1 MNELRFLLA
10 AGKSLLWAA
19 AFVAIASVSATL
31 GVAVALL
38 TPMPQ
43 VADERG
49 KTENENQDL
58 LQYRLAHPVNILVMG
73 IDRVPDAAENSPE
86 IFNGNSD
93 TMLLL
98 RLDPKNRS
106 VKMLS
111 IPRDTRV
118 VFPKLTL
125 AKINQANVEGG
136 PVLAARVVSHILNR
150 VSVDR
155 YVRVSTGAFRE
166 LVNQVGGIDVFVPQ
180 RMKYVDNTQK
190 LNIDLQ
196 PGWQTLNG
204 DQAEQFARFRRDE
217 NGDIGRVQ
225 RQQILLKALREKLQT
240 PAVLP
245 QVPQLVRVM
254 QQYVDT
260 NLSLP
265 ETLAV
270 VSFGLNLEPKDFQ
283 MVMLPGR
290 FSSPDEYKAS
300 YWIMNR
306 RARDRIAQEY
316 FQQKPL
322 RASSLIQPSRS
333 ELQIALQNASGEPQL
348 PELVN
353 RDLRKKGFENVYIV
367 KDWPE
372 KRQQT
377 EIIVEQG
384 DSKAAIAL
392 SQSLGLGKVESA
404 STGDI
409 GSDLTIRLG
418 TDGIAKYKVP
428 APPVKTKQ
436 PQVQKVKSKRIYN
449 LDRSKKRVVKAQKNR
464 KRASSL
470 PQSRAEVLRRQKDKQ
485 VRRKI

>member
-1 MNELRFLLA
+1 MNQLRFLLA
-10 AGKSLLWAA
+10 VGKSLLWAA
-19 AFVAIASVSATL
+19 AFAAIASVSATL
-31 GVAVALL
+31 GVALALL
-38 TPMPQ
+38 APMPQ
-43 VADERG
+43 VADRQG
-49 KTENENQDL
+49 KTENKNQEL

-73 IDRVPDAAENSPE
+73 IDRVPDATENSPE

-98 RLDPKNRS
+98 RLDPKARS

-136 PVLAARVVSHILNR
+136 PVLAARVVSHVLNR

-155 YVRVSTGAFRE
+155 YVRISTGAFRE
-166 LVNQVGGIDVFVPQ
+166 LVNQVGGIEVFVPQ

-204 DQAEQFARFRRDE
+204 EQAEQFARFRRDE

-240 PAVLP
+240 PAMLP

-254 QQYVDT
+254 QQYIDT
-260 NLSLP
+260 NLNLP

-270 VSFGLNLEPKDFQ
+270 VGFGLNLEPQDFQ

-322 RASSLIQPSRS
+322 RKSSLIQSSPT

-348 PELVN
+348 PELVAQN
-353 RDLRKKGFENVYIV
+353 LRKKGFQNVYIG

-418 TDGIAKYKVP
+418 TDSIAKYK
-428 APPVKTKQ
+428 APSPSVKTKQ
-436 PQVQKVKSKRIYN
+436 PKVQKVKSKRIYN
-449 LDRSKKRVVKAQKNR
+449 VDRSKKRVIKVQRNR
-464 KRASSL
+464 KRASGL
-470 PQSRAEVLRRQKDKQ
+470 PQSKAEVLKRQKGKQ
-485 VRRKI
+485 ARRKI